1 MICAPASSRSR
12 WRIAL
17 TLPCVPTGMKAGV
30 CTTPCG
36 VVSSPRRAAPSVAR
50 SSKLNPGA
58 TLLLDIV
65 VKKLRVGVVYGG
77 RSGEHEVSVA
87 SAASIIKH
95 LDRARYQPVPIRIE
109 KDGRW
114 TIADRPPTAISA
126 ADVIEHARV
135 QAARPARPGREAHMV
150 AHPGEDTVLT
160 IERRS
165 DGEPAEDGST
175 AVVTGLG
182 LDVIFPVLHGPYG
195 EDGTVQGL
203 LELANVP
210 YVGAGVLG
218 SAVGMDK
225 AVMKMLFVAHG
236 LPIPK
241 YIAITR
247 REWERDGAGL
257 TTRVARELG

>member
-17 TLPCVPTGMKAGV
+17 TAPCVPTGMNAGV
-30 CTTPCG
+30 WTMPCG
-36 VVSSPRRAAPSVAR
+36 VRSSPRRAPPSTQR
-50 SSKLNPGA
+50 SAKLNASG

-65 VKKLRVGVVYGG
+65 VKKLRVGVIYGG

-87 SAASIIKH
+87 SAASIMKH
-95 LDRARYQPVPIRIE
+95 LDRSRYEPVPIRIE

-114 TIADRPPTAISA
+114 TLADRAPTAISA
-126 ADVIEHARV
+126 ADVIEHTRV
-135 QAARPARPGREAHMV
+135 EAARPARPGREAHLV
-150 AHPGEDTVLT
+150 AHPGEDTVRS

-165 DGEPAEDGST
+165 GTSEIDPSGGAT
-175 AVVTGLG
+175 VTGVG
-182 LDVIFPVLHGPYG
+182 LDVVFPVLHGPYG

-218 SAVGMDK
+218 SA
-225 AVMKMLFVAHG
+225 
-236 LPIPK
+236 
-241 YIAITR
+241 
-247 REWERDGAGL
+247 
-257 TTRVARELG
+257 